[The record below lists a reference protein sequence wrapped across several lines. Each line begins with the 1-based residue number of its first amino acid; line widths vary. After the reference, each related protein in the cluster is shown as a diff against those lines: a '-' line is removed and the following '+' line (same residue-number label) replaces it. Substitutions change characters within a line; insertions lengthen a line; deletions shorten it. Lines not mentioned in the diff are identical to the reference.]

1 MKFTR
6 KKKAKSYDELL
17 PDMLQDYMTQIKK
30 LKDRKQFNKLLSIQ
44 FEKVQF
50 FWTRCFIIM
59 WNYSLKNGQW
69 KLVETAYLDFI

>member
-30 LKDRKQFNKLLSIQ
+30 LKDRKQFNKLLPIQ
-44 FEKVQF
+44 FKKVQF
-50 FWTRCFIIM
+50 FWTRSFIIM
-59 WNYSLKNGQW
+59 WNYSLKN
-69 KLVETAYLDFI
+69 